1 MTKGGDGAEGMRAV
15 VMREPE
21 DSPLYGFIRFR
32 RRSVLVKYVPEATSR
47 VLKGE
52 LRIFFFLSLSCLIGV
67 VMLMC
72 GVVGSE
78 MSGPFFAGCREIH
91 APRYYLYDLI
101 SDGVDRYRL
110 ELILFYAHG
119 NREHQQLKQL
129 ITPEKT
135 SGYCRVGGRRSERER
150 LSASSAP
157 MPLQIS
163 ARRCAAYCFIWSR
176 GVIFAGTSPS
186 SIFSAFSSI

>member
-1 MTKGGDGAEGMRAV
+1 
-15 VMREPE
+15 MREPE

-52 LRIFFFLSLSCLIGV
+52 LRIFFFPSLSCLIGV

-135 SGYCRVGGRRSERER
+135 SGYCRVGGRRSEREPEGKCAVNSPGWVKER
-150 LSASSAP
+150 EWRCGIDIAIAIVRNNIVGII
-157 MPLQIS
+157 MF
-163 ARRCAAYCFIWSR
+163 ARCRWTCSGGYEPRWTRWC
-176 GVIFAGTSPS
+176 
-186 SIFSAFSSI
+186 